1 MRWRAARPGSG
12 RIPAA
17 LAAGLLALLAALGAL
32 CAAPPRAAAVFH
44 ADDDWRHV
52 QAVLETLERHPGST
66 PVVYLLGGSSA
77 RESLTDEPGWR
88 AQIAAY
94 GGGSMRAYNFGSAS
108 QTYAQGIAVVQRSP
122 AVPTIVLIGVN
133 VGRYTP
139 PYPED
144 SAGAGAPSE
153 AAAAP
158 GGRTYYDSH
167 RFHVGAQLSDSAKRA
182 LVSKWL
188 RERFPV
194 FKARYDHHAAMLGEL
209 VVACQARGFYPVIV
223 ELPLNLP
230 IVGHAWDAPRH
241 KYQAACRVVAKT
253 YGCGYV
259 DFIPDIGLTSSD
271 FVDLAHLVEPGRAKY
286 QRRLSH
292 LVVNRLRQY
301 HIDSITPRKERVP
314 DNG

>member
-1 MRWRAARPGSG
+1 MRTGAARRGPV
-12 RIPAA
+12 RLAA
-17 LAAGLLALLAALGAL
+17 VIAAGLLALLAALGAL

-52 QAVLETLERHPGST
+52 QTVLEALERRAGST
-66 PVVYLLGGSSA
+66 PIVYLLGGSSA
-77 RESLTDEPGWR
+77 REALTNEPEWR
-88 AQIAAY
+88 AQIAAF
-94 GGGSMRAYNFGSAS
+94 GGGSVRAYNFGSAS
-108 QTYAQGIAVVQRSP
+108 QSYAQGITVVQRSP
-122 AVPTIVLIGVN
+122 DLPTIVLIGVN

-139 PYPED
+139 PYPE
-144 SAGAGAPSE
+144 

-158 GGRTYYDSH
+158 PPPSAAATPGGRTFYDSH
-167 RFHVGAQLSDSAKRA
+167 RFHVGHQLSDAAKSA

-188 RERFPV
+188 RERYPV
-194 FKARYDHHAAMLGEL
+194 FKARYSHHAALLHDL
-209 VVACQARGFYPVIV
+209 VAACQARGFYPVIV

-241 KYQAACRVVAKT
+241 KYRAACRAVAEK
-253 YGCGYV
+253 YGIGYV
-259 DFIPDIGLTSSD
+259 DFIADIGLASGD

-286 QRRLSH
+286 QRRLSY

-301 HIDSITPRKERVP
+301 HIDSITPRKESVP